1 VTQHRAVLI
10 VAVMVVMATAPVATQ
25 SEVPGLRRGHLT
37 VSAGMI
43 ATGGYPLGDRNAEI
57 RRNSTGT
64 TAPFTLFRA
73 DSEIDGVRGV
83 EARVALALT
92 RTLAVE
98 VGGTYGTPQLGV
110 TITQDNEADP
120 TTLVSERIEQYTVDV
135 SGVFQLSRVNLGRRA
150 RPYVTGGGGYLRQ
163 LHAGRLLLETGST
176 IHLGGGIRYWL
187 RGGLTAARAL
197 GVRADTRVVH
207 RSGGVDFED
216 RSRTYPVFSL
226 LGFVGF

>member
-1 VTQHRAVLI
+1 VTQHRDALL
-10 VAVMVVMATAPVATQ
+10 VAVMVATATAHVATQ
-25 SEVPGLRRGHLT
+25 SEGPGLRRGQLT

-43 ATGGYPLGDRNAEI
+43 ASGGYPLGDRNAEI

-83 EARVALALT
+83 EARIALALT

-135 SGVFQLSRVNLGRRA
+135 SGVFQLSGVKLGRRA

-163 LHAGRLLLETGST
+163 LHAGRLLLETGTT

-187 RGGLTAARAL
+187 RGGLTPTRAL
-197 GVRADTRVVH
+197 GVRADARVVH